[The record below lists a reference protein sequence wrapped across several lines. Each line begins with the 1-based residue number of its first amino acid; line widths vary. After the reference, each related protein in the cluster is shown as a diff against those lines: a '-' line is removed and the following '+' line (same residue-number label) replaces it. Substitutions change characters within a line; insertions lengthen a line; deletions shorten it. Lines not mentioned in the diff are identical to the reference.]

1 MFLHESQLLCKPRL
15 TPIRSV
21 YCASRSLFGLALEG
35 KAPKFLTKCLKNGVP
50 IYSVIV
56 VLLIALLSFLQVS
69 SNTATVLGW
78 FVSLITA
85 SQVINY
91 CVMAATYICFYRA
104 LKAQGIDR
112 RTLPYRGLFQPYAAW
127 YACGACFFMAFFGGY
142 TVFLPGYWD
151 VSTFL
156 FRYVPLYSHSIQLA
170 SGANHA
176 DAQLHDGLHI
186 PRAVHCME
194 ACAQDEVL
202 QAGRSRPPAGP
213 RRYRRVHQELCSAAC
228 QVSQLP

>member
-1 MFLHESQLLCKPRL
+1 MSLHESHLLRKPWL
-15 TPIRSV
+15 TPQRSV

-156 FRYVPLYSHSIQLA
+156 FRYVSTNTIHFA
-170 SGANHA
+170 RGANHV
-176 DAQLHDGLHI
+176 DVQLHDGLYL
-186 PRAVHCME
+186 PRAFYCME

-202 QAGRSRPPAGP
+202 QAGRSRSPAGP
-213 RRYRRVHQELCSAAC
+213 CRYRRVHQELCSAAC
-228 QVSQLP
+228 QVSHLL

>member
-1 MFLHESQLLCKPRL
+1 MMMGMRNPL
-15 TPIRSV
+15 TDSIHSV

-35 KAPKFLTKCLKNGVP
+35 KAPKFLTKCLNNGVP
-50 IYSVIV
+50 IYSVVV

-91 CVMAATYICFYRA
+91 CIMAATYICFYRA
-104 LKAQGIDR
+104 CKAQGIDR

-127 YACGACFFMAFFGGY
+127 YACGACFFMAFFQGY
-142 TVFLPGYWD
+142 TVFLPGLWD

-156 FRYVPLYSHSIQLA
+156 FRYVCM
-170 SGANHA
+170 
-176 DAQLHDGLHI
+176 I
-186 PRAVHCME
+186 PTI
-194 ACAQDEVL
+194 
-202 QAGRSRPPAGP
+202 G
-213 RRYRRVHQELCSAAC
+213 YK
-228 QVSQLP
+228 